1 MLRTNVVGSILTV
14 LIVLAIVGFAFSLRL
29 SIDWN
34 NYFKILGIVA
44 GLALII
50 SVITHLIPSKN

>member
-1 MLRTNVVGSILTV
+1 MLRTNIVGSIVIV
-14 LIVLAIVGFAFSLRL
+14 LIVLALVGVAFSLRI

-50 SVITHLIPSKN
+50 SVITHLIPSNN